1 LNFLLRLDIRDA
13 VDIYIMDNVS
23 GLRNSIEPTE
33 GHFLPS
39 LQKRRRRKRD
49 RIVRWVKVYA
59 SLFWFLF
66 AVLTCWQASRLAM
79 GEMSAPGPGFFP
91 LSLGVATGILSLIAF
106 YQAIQS
112 GKARP
117 RLAGKE
123 RVRWWNIIII
133 IGAVV
138 SYTLSVGKI
147 GFLINTFLLITLLLK
162 VVEPQSWKTSI
173 LGGLIT
179 AVASEVVFN
188 LILKAQ
194 IPTGLLGF

>member
-1 LNFLLRLDIRDA
+1 
-13 VDIYIMDNVS
+13 
-23 GLRNSIEPTE
+23 
-33 GHFLPS
+33 
-39 LQKRRRRKRD
+39 
-49 RIVRWVKVYA
+49 
-59 SLFWFLF
+59 
-66 AVLTCWQASRLAM
+66 M

>member
-1 LNFLLRLDIRDA
+1 
-13 VDIYIMDNVS
+13 
-23 GLRNSIEPTE
+23 
-33 GHFLPS
+33 
-39 LQKRRRRKRD
+39 
-49 RIVRWVKVYA
+49 VRWVKIYA

-91 LSLGVATGILSLIAF
+91 LSLGVVIGILSLIAF
-106 YQAIQS
+106 YQSTRSS
-112 GKARP
+112 GGTAP
-117 RLAGKE
+117 KE

-133 IGAVV
+133 IGAVIA
-138 SYTLSVGKI
+138 YALSVGKI

-179 AVASEVVFN
+179 AVASELVFN
-188 LILKAQ
+188 VILKAQ